1 MLKLMPSFKLSDANI
16 RIYAIMYIVV
26 GGTEL
31 ILVGKGL
38 GEKREVR
45 ETWTKFVLI
54 SINILLLFCTY
65 TLSLIEATIDNAPKA
80 IYIATDTT
88 L

>member
-1 MLKLMPSFKLSDANI
+1 MLKLMPSFKLSDANN

-26 GGTEL
+26 GRTEL

-54 SINILLLFCTY
+54 PTNMLLLFY
-65 TLSLIEATIDNAPKA
+65 AYALSP
-80 IYIATDTT
+80 
-88 L
+88 